1 MIRPLLAS
9 FLLALLLVAGPCAGV
24 SAADRPARSG
34 MSLDQAVAMVE
45 SRYGGRVVKAERKGE
60 GERATYRIRVLT
72 EDGRVLDLR
81 IDPASGRIR

>member
-1 MIRPLLAS
+1 MSRTVFAS
-9 FLLALLLVAGPCAGV
+9 CLLALLLAVGSCGAFPAEDG
-24 SAADRPARSG
+24 PARARL
-34 MSLDQAVAMVE
+34 SLDQAVAMVE

-81 IDPASGRIR
+81 VDPASGGIR

>member
-1 MIRPLLAS
+1 MKFPSLANCLLSLLLA
-9 FLLALLLVAGPCAGV
+9 VGPCAGV
-24 SAADRPARSG
+24 HAQERPARSG

-60 GERATYRIRVLT
+60 GERAAYRIRVLT

-81 IDPASGRIR
+81 VDPASGRIR

>member
-1 MIRPLLAS
+1 
-9 FLLALLLVAGPCAGV
+9 
-24 SAADRPARSG
+24 

-60 GERATYRIRVLT
+60 GERAAYRIRVLT

-81 IDPASGRIR
+81 VDPASGRIR